1 MEDSFRFFLES
12 NFLRVNRLF
21 VLVYPNRN
29 DESKKIETR
38 NYLKLEYYVLAIERC
53 NIKIKYEKR

>member
-1 MEDSFRFFLES
+1 MEDNFRFFLES

-21 VLVYPNRN
+21 ILVYPNRN
-29 DESKKIETR
+29 DESKKFETR
-38 NYLKLEYYVLAIERC
+38 TYLKLEYYLLEIERC

>member
-1 MEDSFRFFLES
+1 MEDNFRFFLES
-12 NFLRVNRLF
+12 NFLRVNRLL

-38 NYLKLEYYVLAIERC
+38 NYLKLEYHVLAIERC